1 MTAALFTLLLL
12 ALVAGL
18 SVARAMPWLI
28 AWLKRGR
35 LIDLPNERSSHVA
48 PTPRG
53 GGLLVVASLLV
64 FGAAWVSFANDS
76 AGGALLGATALLAL
90 IFWFDDRLRGL
101 PIALRLGAQ
110 ALAVLIGLWMLPAEA
125 RLLAGHLPLWLER
138 ALAFLA
144 WLWFVNLY
152 NFMDGIDGITGV
164 ETAAIGC
171 GLFGLSLLADAAR
184 PDGLALIT
192 AAAALGFL
200 AWNWRPA
207 KVFLGD
213 VGSVPLG
220 YLLGGLLIQAAYRGP
235 LDEGHW
241 AAALL
246 LPLYYCVDA
255 TLTLLRRLINGEK
268 VWQAHRAHFYQR
280 AARGF
285 GDHAMV
291 VRRIAGLNLVLILLA
306 LLAVRLGGALWAGI
320 VLLAGLVLTAALCW
334 AFARIGSQSE
344 APAIPPAGQ
353 SG

>member
-1 MTAALFTLLLL
+1 MTAELFTLLLL

-28 AWLKRGR
+28 GWLKRGA
-35 LIDLPNERSSHVA
+35 LIDLPNERSSHAV

-64 FGAAWVSFANDS
+64 FGAAWVTFRNDS

-110 ALAVLIGLWMLPAEA
+110 ALAVLLGLWMLPAEA
-125 RLLAGHLPLWLER
+125 RLLGAWLPLWLER
-138 ALAFLA
+138 AIAFLA

-164 ETAAIGC
+164 ETASIGL
-171 GLFGLSLLADAAR
+171 GLFGLSLFSGGAL

-192 AAAALGFL
+192 AAASLGFL

-235 LDEGHW
+235 LGEGHW

-255 TLTLLRRLINGEK
+255 TATLLRRLVNGEK
-268 VWQAHRAHFYQR
+268 VWRAHRGHFYQR

-285 GDHAMV
+285 GDHAAV
-291 VRRIAGLNLVLILLA
+291 VRRIAGLNLALILLA

-320 VLLAGLVLTAALCW
+320 LLLAGLLLTVLLCR
-334 AFARIGSQSE
+334 AFARIGGQSA